1 MFKLTS
7 VCQGCD
13 IEQDAIVLKSGER
26 VGASEI
32 GLLAA
37 MGVTMVKVVILLILY
52 FKIWSNSDLWRGYS
66 VQPLVLFF
74 FQKISNVVM

>member
-37 MGVTMVKVVILLILY
+37 MGVTMVKVVVLLILY
-52 FKIWSNSDLWRGYS
+52 FKI
-66 VQPLVLFF
+66 
-74 FQKISNVVM
+74 

>member
-1 MFKLTS
+1 MCVASLFCLSYHIFKLTS

-52 FKIWSNSDLWRGYS
+52 FKI
-66 VQPLVLFF
+66 
-74 FQKISNVVM
+74 